1 MQVRDLV
8 RRKEDLFANPL
19 LNFGIVKEK
28 MMSGVDPAPCVDL
41 FNPLSERKGQSITG
55 ECYLELVLAIGQ
67 PIIWNGKMGTVFNI
81 EIDKKGIVVSIFGEW
96 RSIQKVDIRSIK
108 PLEKMS
114 SLLSTKKGLAG
125 LRVSKSFL
133 DVCHQLD
140 SDMNIQKIKDKFLT

>member
-28 MMSGVDPAPCVDL
+28 MISGVDPAPCVDM
-41 FNPLSERKGQSITG
+41 FNPLSEYKGSAITA
-55 ECYLELVLAIGQ
+55 ESYLELVLAIGQ
-67 PIIWNGKMGTVFNI
+67 PIIWDGKMGTVFNI
-81 EIDKKGIVVSIFGEW
+81 EIDKKGILVSIFGEW

-114 SLLSTKKGLAG
+114 LFNPKKGVAG

-140 SDMNIQKIKDKFLT
+140 QDMNTQRIKDKFLT

>member
-28 MMSGVDPAPCVDL
+28 MISGVDPAPCIDM
-41 FNPLSERKGQSITG
+41 FNPLSEHKGQSITA
-55 ECYLELVLAIGQ
+55 ESYLELVLAIGQ
-67 PIIWNGKMGTVFNI
+67 PIIWNGEIGTVFNI
-81 EIDKKGIVVSIFGEW
+81 EIEKKGIIVSIFGEW
-96 RSIQKVDIRSIK
+96 RSIQKVDIRNIK

-114 SLLSTKKGLAG
+114 LFNAKKGVAG

-133 DVCHQLD
+133 DICHQLD
-140 SDMNIQKIKDKFLT
+140 SDMNTQRIKDRFLT